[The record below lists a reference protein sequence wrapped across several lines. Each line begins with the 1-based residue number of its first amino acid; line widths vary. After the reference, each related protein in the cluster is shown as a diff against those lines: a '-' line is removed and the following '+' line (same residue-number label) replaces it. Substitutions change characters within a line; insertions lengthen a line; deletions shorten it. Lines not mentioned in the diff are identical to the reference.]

1 MARPT
6 KYTEELVANAE
17 KYLSSYTTLIPTIE
31 GLALHLGISRET
43 VYAWKDDED
52 KQQFSDIVDKILA
65 TQSAK
70 LIEGGLSGEYNA
82 SITKLI
88 LSGKHGYVE
97 KSNQDI
103 TTNGKDLP
111 QPIMGGVSVQQ
122 DSSNK

>member
-6 KYTEELVANAE
+6 KYTEELVAKAE
-17 KYLSSYTTLIPTIE
+17 KYLTSYTTLIPTIE

-52 KQQFSDIVDKILA
+52 KQQFSDIVSRLLA

-88 LSGKHGYVE
+88 LSGKHGYIE
-97 KSNQDI
+97 KTNQDI
-103 TTNGKDLP
+103 TS
-111 QPIMGGVSVQQ
+111 GGDKLSVQVVNYGE
-122 DSSNK
+122 DNRTV

>member
-6 KYTEELVANAE
+6 KYTEELVAKAE

-31 GLALHLGISRET
+31 GLALHLEISRET

-52 KQQFSDIVDKILA
+52 KQQFSDIVSRLLA

-70 LIEGGLSGEYNA
+70 LIEGGLSGDFNA

-88 LSGKHGYVE
+88 LSGKHGYIE
-97 KSNQDI
+97 KTNQDI
-103 TTNGKDLP
+103 TS
-111 QPIMGGVSVQQ
+111 GGDKLSVQVVNYGE
-122 DSSNK
+122 DNRTV